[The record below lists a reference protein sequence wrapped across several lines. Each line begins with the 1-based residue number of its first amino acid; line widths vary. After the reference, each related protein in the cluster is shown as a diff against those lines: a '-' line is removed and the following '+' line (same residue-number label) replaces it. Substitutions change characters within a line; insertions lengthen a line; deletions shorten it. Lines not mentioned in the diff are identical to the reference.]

1 MQPIVDKETALG
13 RAARFLGTAMMLAW
27 TFVIGIL
34 GFVLLLGVYYAMV
47 AQSQSLLTVCCF
59 LLFSPLLLTVVFGC
73 LSLAE
78 RMVQRFT
85 RRRRSFQSPQLV
97 RATSGADA

>member
-1 MQPIVDKETALG
+1 MQPRVDRETGLA
-13 RAARFLGTAMMLAW
+13 RAARLLGTVMVLAW

-34 GFVLLLGVYYAMV
+34 GFVLLLGVYYAIV
-47 AQSQSLLTVCCF
+47 AQSQSLLAVCCF

-78 RMVQRFT
+78 ILLQKFT
-85 RRRRSFQSPQLV
+85 RRRRPFQSPQLV
-97 RATSGADA
+97 RVTSGVDN

>member
-1 MQPIVDKETALG
+1 MQPTIDKETALG
-13 RAARFLGTAMMLAW
+13 RVARLLGTAMMLAW

-47 AQSQSLLTVCCF
+47 AQSQSLLAVCCF
-59 LLFSPLLLTVVFGC
+59 LLFSPLLLTIVFGC

-78 RMVQRFT
+78 RLVQKFS
-85 RRRRSFQSPQLV
+85 RRRRSFQSPQFV
-97 RATSGADA
+97 RATSGVDA